1 MNYSYEE
8 RLNIGREIYDNELSK
23 HDATVKYGISLN
35 TAREY
40 MRMYRDEYSLPPK
53 QSVRKCGNGAV
64 TVKTAS
70 YDEFDSMSREE
81 LIAEIIKA
89 KINEA
94 RAKKGYQ
101 VKGDGAEKVFVPIE
115 NKNTK

>member
-1 MNYSYEE
+1 MD
-8 RLNIGREIYDNELSK
+8 IGREIYHNELSK
-23 HDATVKYGISLN
+23 HDATVKYGIGIN
-35 TAREY
+35 TARAY
-40 MRMYRDEYSLPPK
+40 MRLYRDEYSLPRK
-53 QSVRKCGNGAV
+53 QAGRQRGSGTVI
-64 TVKTAS
+64 VKTAS